1 MAGGQVWI
9 QRLKSHFHS
18 SGKQG
23 FVVVLGLACGYLFAV
38 TPSAGAQTPTAA
50 QAPKPAWRLL
60 TTQEGRSIV
69 DAAWAQ
75 EQPASVTQDCSHLI
89 HHVYKDAGFEYRY
102 DSSFEL
108 YSGNENF
115 VRVKFPHP
123 GDLIVWP
130 GHVGIVVDPP
140 QHSFFSLV
148 STGLEEQDYEGPY
161 WKSRGRPRF
170 YRYKVQNGGVLT
182 ATKAAD
188 SPQLANVKR
197 QDAAGPLRKDHAFS
211 GVQERAASNRA
222 PKTASAGPELTNGAS
237 ASSELTEKAAPFQ
250 IPSSIVVADE
260 SKPPTRE
267 EVAEGISELSDA
279 AGHVLRTDDPMK
291 IQSPV
296 VIVEQFTVEHVDVK
310 QDRGWARLQI
320 VSNACIIGGTAELKS
335 RREKVRWE
343 LRRTESGWEA
353 VVPPDR
359 TYVPRDVA
367 VKNLAAQLAQL
378 TESQGSPEHQET
390 LVRQE
395 SELANLLGALLKPK
409 ALTRNH

>member
-1 MAGGQVWI
+1 MKG
-9 QRLKSHFHS
+9 HFRS

-23 FVVVLGLACGYLFAV
+23 FVVVLGLAWGYLFAV
-38 TPSAGAQTPTAA
+38 TPSTGAQTPTTA
-50 QAPKPAWRLL
+50 QEPKPAWRLL
-60 TTQEGRSIV
+60 TAEEGRSIV

-75 EQPASVTQDCSHLI
+75 EQPALGTQDCSHLI
-89 HHVYKDAGFEYRY
+89 HHVYKDAGFDYRY

-108 YSGNENF
+108 YAGNEDF
-115 VRVKFPHP
+115 VRVKSPHP

-130 GHVGIVVDPP
+130 GHVGIVVDPL
-140 QHSFFSLV
+140 QRSFYSLV

-161 WKSRGRPRF
+161 WKSRGKPRF
-170 YRYKVQNGGVLT
+170 YRYKVQNGAVLT
-182 ATKAAD
+182 ATKVAQ

-197 QDAAGPLRKDHAFS
+197 QDATGPDQKDRTSF
-211 GVQERAASNRA
+211 GIQEKSASNRA
-222 PKTASAGPELTNGAS
+222 PKTASAGPELTYRAS
-237 ASSELTEKAAPFQ
+237 ASSELPETVTPFQ
-250 IPSSIVVADE
+250 IPSSVVVAAG

-279 AGHVLRTDDPMK
+279 AGHVLRTDDPKK

-296 VIVEQFTVEHVDVK
+296 VIVEQLTVERVDIK

-320 VSNACIIGGTAELKS
+320 ASNARIIGGMAELKP

-367 VKNLAAQLAQL
+367 VKNLAGQLAQL
-378 TESQGSPEHQET
+378 TESQGSTEYQET
-390 LVRQE
+390 VAREE
-395 SELANLLGALLKPK
+395 SEIANLLGALLKPNIL
-409 ALTRNH
+409 ARNH